1 MVRDARPCRALTT
14 RPHHGEGWRSRRKTG
29 PRPERPPKGVVSK
42 DGRQNTVRRGASI
55 ATDLAAFQ
63 RGLHTGGGTAD
74 AGDGTCTPT
83 HRCAYTGT
91 VQRPLGNDGTLHPGN
106 SSRES

>member
-1 MVRDARPCRALTT
+1 VGRL
-14 RPHHGEGWRSRRKTG
+14 EG
-29 PRPERPPKGVVSK
+29 RPPKY
-42 DGRQNTVRRGASI
+42 RPARRLHRH
-55 ATDLAAFQ
+55 DLAAFQ

-91 VQRPLGNDGTLHPGN
+91 VQRPLGDDGTLHPGN